1 MGVVRIARFRTCI
14 LQSHMGSRYRPF
26 MRDPLTGYVR
36 VKAVCL
42 FLHNG
47 RVLAIDSVDPTK
59 QQRFWVP
66 VGGRVEFGE
75 TSHDA
80 IVREV
85 REELGAEIADLHLLG
100 VVENL
105 FTFDGEPGHE
115 IIFVY
120 DARFADAGMYESAQ
134 IRGIEGSVEFTAHWI
149 HPLSPEGERPIYP
162 EGLPDLISRLD
173 P

>member
-1 MGVVRIARFRTCI
+1 M
-14 LQSHMGSRYRPF
+14 H
-26 MRDPLTGYVR
+26 DPLVGYLR

-42 FLHNG
+42 FLHDG
-47 RVLAIDSVDPTK
+47 CLLAIDGFDPAK

-75 TSHDA
+75 TSSDA

-85 REELGAEIADLHLLG
+85 REELGAEITDLRQLG
-100 VVENL
+100 VSENL
-105 FTFDGEPGHE
+105 FTFDGEPAHE

-120 DARFADAGMYESAQ
+120 DAQFVDRQMYETEE
-134 IRGIEGSVEFTAHWI
+134 IRGFEDGEEFSAHWI
-149 HPLSPEGERPIYP
+149 DSFAPEGNRPLYP
-162 EGLPDLISRLD
+162 EGLPDLISRED